1 MRITLLLSAVALSLL
16 TACGSENS
24 PDVPGPVAAGSKN
37 SAPLTTIQWIDS
49 AQDYGSITEGQRLA
63 LSFHFKNSGDKPL
76 VIESVKPTC
85 GCTIA
90 NYPKEPIAPGE
101 EGEITGEFDSNG
113 REGLQHK
120 HMTVRS
126 NVAQQ
131 AQDISF
137 QVNVLPRRNANAN

>member
-1 MRITLLLSAVALSLL
+1 MRIALLLSAAALSLL
-16 TACGSENS
+16 AACGSES
-24 PDVPGPVAAGSKN
+24 SSDIPGPVAAGSKN

-49 AQDYGSITEGQRLA
+49 ARDFGNISEGQRLA
-63 LSFHFKNSGDKPL
+63 LSFRFKNTGDKPL
-76 VIESVKPTC
+76 IIESVKPTC

-90 NYPKEPIAPGE
+90 TYPKEPIAPGE

-113 REGLQHK
+113 REGMQHK

-137 QVNVLPRRNANAN
+137 QVNVLPRRSANTN

>member
-1 MRITLLLSAVALSLL
+1 MRIALFLSAVVLSLI
-16 TACGSENS
+16 TACGSES
-24 PDVPGPVAAGSKN
+24 SSEIPGPVAVGSN
-37 SAPLTTIQWIDS
+37 SSAPLTTIQWIDS
-49 AQDYGSITEGQRLA
+49 ARDFGSITEGQRLA
-63 LSFHFKNSGDKPL
+63 LSFRFKNTGDKPL

-90 NYPKEPIAPGE
+90 DYPKEPVAPGG

-113 REGLQHK
+113 REGMQHK
-120 HMTVRS
+120 HMTVRL

-137 QVNVLPRRNANAN
+137 QVNVLPRKSANTN